1 MIVDTTYLPILIS
14 SILLERLSLEFDMTR
29 LNNVWIVTNRYHYK
43 IKIKR
48 HINKTIFYDIERNI
62 QKLLEKV

>member
-29 LNNVWIVTNRYHYK
+29 LNNVWIITNRYHYK
-43 IKIKR
+43 IKRKR